1 MTDTSGCAFVAVVM
15 EIADPSTYGL
25 PGSSLWSCVEATVK
39 ENMNKVV
46 YGREVG
52 ATIRAPIIGGEPMI
66 RWMFLQVL
74 IVPRRCPLAV
84 DKQSTP

>member
-1 MTDTSGCAFVAVVM
+1 MAVVM

-74 IVPRRCPLAV
+74 IIPRRCPLAV